1 MDQKFRVSLLP
12 LPGKLGFVA
21 GQRPTAYGFRHT
33 VIDELQQRDTP
44 EHAVAD
50 LAGHSKIG
58 FTYRH
63 YGKKS
68 TVQRLQAVVEQLD
81 FSDALK
87 FVLPHRPE

>member
-1 MDQKFRVSLLP
+1 M
-12 LPGKLGFVA
+12 A